1 MTGNR
6 VTPKIMSHFKE
17 RSRYLSLQ
25 LNHQRRQGTLKEDET
40 ALYSLEKK
48 AADSEASRVSDFT
61 EMLRHMQRLHGADL
75 SQTSVSLY

>member
-1 MTGNR
+1 MTVNR

-25 LNHQRRQGTLKEDET
+25 LNHQRRQRTLKEDET
-40 ALYSLEKK
+40 ALYSLEK
-48 AADSEASRVSDFT
+48 AADSEALRVSDFT